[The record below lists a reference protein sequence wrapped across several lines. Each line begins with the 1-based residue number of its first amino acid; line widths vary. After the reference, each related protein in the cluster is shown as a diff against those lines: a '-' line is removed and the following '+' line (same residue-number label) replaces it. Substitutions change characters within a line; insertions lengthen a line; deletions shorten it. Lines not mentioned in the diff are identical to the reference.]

1 MTAEPVLKAEPDS
14 SFPPMSEAPDAL
26 KEALADRYELGRT
39 IGRGG
44 MATVY
49 LARDLKHG
57 REVAVKVLRPDLAA
71 SIGTDRFLVE
81 IEIAARLNHPH
92 IVPLFN
98 SGEAGTFLFYAM
110 PFVDGESLRGLMNR
124 EGRLGLQVTM
134 EITRQVAD
142 ALSYAHREG
151 VLHRDIKPENILLAD
166 KHAFVADFGIAKA
179 VSTAGGEALTRSG
192 FPLGTVGYMSPEQ
205 AAGVRKLDTR
215 TDVYSLACVVYE
227 MLVGETPGL
236 WLTTEAVQVGRFVD
250 AETDHRVQLDNLPG
264 RLEQVLAKALAMRPV
279 ERFATP
285 IGFMDALMVAAERGP
300 LVSDEEMRKIIGR
313 ASELQA
319 GQPTEEGA
327 LSIGSVEQIAAQVG
341 IPPDR
346 VREALEELEEHAAP
360 PPPAPAPPHPLV
372 PRPDVAPIRREREI
386 SRRIS
391 ERQVTLMVEKMRTA
405 FGTIGQVISQGDTL
419 TWTSGTPG
427 VPGRNVS
434 VVVTPSGDRTHI
446 TVEEFVGQVP
456 GRIAGG
462 ITGWCCGGVFGLAF
476 GALIGVPEL
485 FGIGFAVS
493 GAYFISRSVY
503 MNTVIQRE
511 RQLEELAD
519 TLAEMGGVD
528 A

>member
-1 MTAEPVLKAEPDS
+1 
-14 SFPPMSEAPDAL
+14 MSEAPEAL

-39 IGRGG
+39 VGRGG
-44 MATVY
+44 MAAVY
-49 LARDLKHG
+49 LARDRKHG

-71 SIGTDRFLVE
+71 SIGTDRFLNE

-92 IVPLFN
+92 IVPLFD
-98 SGEAGTFLFYAM
+98 SGEADSFLFYAM
-110 PFVDGESLRGLMNR
+110 PFIDGESLRGLMNR
-124 EGRLGLQVTM
+124 EGRLGLPVTT
-134 EITRQVAD
+134 EITREVAD

-151 VLHRDIKPENILLAD
+151 VLHRDIKPENILLSD
-166 KHAFVADFGIAKA
+166 GHAFVADFGIAKA

-205 AAGVRKLDTR
+205 AAGVRKLDVR

-250 AETDHRVQLDNLPG
+250 AEAGHRTQLDRLPG

-285 IGFMDALMVAAERGP
+285 TGFVDALMVAAERGP

-346 VREALEELEEHAAP
+346 VREALQELEERAVPPRHAVAP
-360 PPPAPAPPHPLV
+360 PYQLA
-372 PRPDVAPIRREREI
+372 PRPDVAPIRMERTVGGI
-386 SRRIS
+386 LS
-391 ERQVTLMVEKMRTA
+391 ERQVTLMVEKIRSVL
-405 FGTIGQVISQGDTL
+405 GTLGQVSSEGDKL
-419 TWTSGTPG
+419 TWTSSG
-427 VPGRNVS
+427 VGGVGRNVR
-434 VVVTPSGDRTHI
+434 VMLTPTNDRTEI

-462 ITGWCCGGVFGLAF
+462 IAGWCCGGIFGIAF
-476 GALIGVPEL
+476 GGLIAVPEL

-493 GAYFISRSVY
+493 GAYFLSRSVY

-511 RQLEELAD
+511 RQLEELANV
-519 TLAEMGGVD
+519 LAKIGSEP
-528 A
+528 

>member
-1 MTAEPVLKAEPDS
+1 
-14 SFPPMSEAPDAL
+14 MSEAPDTL
-26 KEALADRYELGRT
+26 KEALVNRYDLGRT

-57 REVAVKVLRPDLAA
+57 RVVAVKVLRPDLAA
-71 SIGTDRFLVE
+71 SIGTERFLVE

-92 IVPLFN
+92 IVPLFD
-98 SGEAGTFLFYAM
+98 SGEVDSFLFYAM
-110 PFVDGESLRGLMNR
+110 PFIDGESLRGLMSR
-124 EGRLGLQVTM
+124 EGRLALPVTT
-134 EITRQVAD
+134 EIARQVGD

-151 VLHRDIKPENILLAD
+151 VLHRDVKPENILLSD
-166 KHAFVADFGIAKA
+166 GHAFVADFGIAKA

-205 AAGVRKLDTR
+205 AAGVRRLDPR

-250 AETDHRVQLDNLPG
+250 AEPEHRAQLDKLPG
-264 RLEQVLAKALAMRPV
+264 RLEQVLAKALAMRPT

-285 IGFMDALMVAAERGP
+285 TGFIDALMIASERGP
-300 LVSDEEMRKIIGR
+300 LVSDEEMRKVISR

-341 IPPDR
+341 ISPDR
-346 VREALEELEEHAAP
+346 VREALEELEERVVAP
-360 PPPAPAPPHPLV
+360 PPVTAPAQQLM
-372 PRPDVAPIRREREI
+372 PRPEIAPIRMERVVERRVSERE
-386 SRRIS
+386 
-391 ERQVTLMVEKMRTA
+391 VTLMVEHMRETL
-405 FGTIGQVISQGDTL
+405 GVLGQVTSQGAML
-419 TWTSGTPG
+419 TWTSGGSG
-427 VPGRNVS
+427 VPHRDVR
-434 VVVTPSGDRTHI
+434 VMITPTPDRTQLA
-446 TVEEFVGQVP
+446 VEEFVGQVP

-462 ITGWCCGGVFGLAF
+462 IAGWCCGGIFGIAF
-476 GALIGVPEL
+476 GALVGVPEL
-485 FGIGFAVS
+485 FGIGFAAS
-493 GAYFISRSVY
+493 GAYFLSRSVY

-511 RQLEELAD
+511 RQLEDLANA
-519 TLAEMGGVD
+519 LEKIGSEP
-528 A
+528 